1 MGRMQGR
8 GLGEREGCNKER
20 WATKKMQKMQG
31 RREGD
36 ENYQRKGDE
45 KDAEEK
51 RKGTIRMQE

>member
-1 MGRMQGR
+1 MTVTRK
-8 GLGEREGCNKER
+8 L
-20 WATKKMQKMQG
+20 QKMQG

-51 RKGTIRMQE
+51 KKGTIRMQE